1 MNAAIAEASRIRKL
15 APELGV
21 SVQNAFGSAAE
32 VALTEENSIEMLE
45 VDNPVSKDQTRS
57 LLGIFSYVGI
67 LPSSFQSCASSMAS
81 GTFGSDKNTQVAI
94 QEQAE
99 DVKVYTEVPTG
110 MDSEKSAKQ
119 MWNLIDGAMLTN
131 CASRA
136 SINSGDIPMME
147 VQQASDPGSAPTTHK
162 SASLPWYAWLLI
174 AIGIVI
180 VIAACV
186 YVWWLLSSRRKQR
199 EKQAKMSES
208 CEGAGEGSSERGL
221 ISGVA
226 PATGYVD
233 DDAATATVT
242 GIGSISTH
250 ARLPS
255 SATHRA
261 SVLAEVPTAVVSVN
275 PDGSL
280 TPRLPLAPKNPAPKS
295 SISLIASTPN
305 SHPHWDTTRSHEA
318 PY

>member
-1 MNAAIAEASRIRKL
+1 MGDGQLTVNQINQYLYDGYPQPPTHDGSGSSTTNSQADPQFRLQYRISGFNDMNAAIAEANRIRKL
-15 APELGV
+15 APELGA

-32 VALTEENSIEMLE
+32 VALTEKNSIEMLE

-67 LPSSFQSCASSMAS
+67 LPSSFQSCASDMAS

-162 SASLPWYAWLLI
+162 SASLPW
-174 AIGIVI
+174 
-180 VIAACV
+180 
-186 YVWWLLSSRRKQR
+186 
-199 EKQAKMSES
+199 
-208 CEGAGEGSSERGL
+208 
-221 ISGVA
+221 
-226 PATGYVD
+226 
-233 DDAATATVT
+233 
-242 GIGSISTH
+242 
-250 ARLPS
+250 
-255 SATHRA
+255 
-261 SVLAEVPTAVVSVN
+261 
-275 PDGSL
+275 
-280 TPRLPLAPKNPAPKS
+280 
-295 SISLIASTPN
+295 
-305 SHPHWDTTRSHEA
+305 
-318 PY
+318 